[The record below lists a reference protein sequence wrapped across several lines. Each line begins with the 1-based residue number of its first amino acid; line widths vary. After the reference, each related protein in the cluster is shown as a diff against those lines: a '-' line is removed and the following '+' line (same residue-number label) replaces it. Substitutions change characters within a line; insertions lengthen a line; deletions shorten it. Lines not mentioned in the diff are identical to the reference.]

1 MTQAPTKNN
10 NYLSHFQAMEGAVG
24 ANGHPWVR
32 ELRQRGWSSFSQL
45 GFPTA
50 RRGNERWKYTNVA
63 PIANATFSYPV
74 NPAPDGEVKLTEVKK
89 GALWQ
94 DQWTSLVFL
103 DGYFSATL
111 STAAGS
117 NGRYAGNLADA
128 PGHHQDAAEQHLG
141 RHARVED
148 DGFTALNTAFLRDGA
163 LLQIPDGYSAPEVV
177 HLIFVT
183 TEQNQPVVTHPRTL
197 VVAGRNTE
205 LTVVESYVSLTDG
218 ASFTNAVTEMVLAD
232 GANVHHYRLLL
243 ENTQTFHVGTSRV
256 YQGQDS
262 TFTSASFAKG
272 AALGRNDFQVL
283 LDAPG
288 ASCTL
293 NGLYLTTGSQHMDNL
308 INIDHAKPHGTSRL
322 FYKGI
327 LDGQSRAVFGG
338 TVMVREDA
346 QKTNAHQTDKNL
358 LLSEDAEVD
367 SKPSLLIYADDVMC
381 GHGAT
386 AGHIDQDTLF
396 YMRSRGLDL
405 ETASRILV
413 QAFAGEIID
422 TVELLPLRDYLD
434 RLYSEALPTPVL
446 PSGGA

>member
-1 MTQAPTKNN
+1 MAQ
-10 NYLSHFQAMEGAVG
+10 
-24 ANGHPWVR
+24 
-32 ELRQRGWSSFSQL
+32 
-45 GFPTA
+45 
-50 RRGNERWKYTNVA
+50 
-63 PIANATFSYPV
+63 
-74 NPAPDGEVKLTEVKK
+74 
-89 GALWQ
+89 
-94 DQWTSLVFL
+94 
-103 DGYFSATL
+103 
-111 STAAGS
+111 
-117 NGRYAGNLADA
+117 
-128 PGHHQDAAEQHLG
+128 
-141 RHARVED
+141 HARVED
-148 DGFTALNTAFLRDGA
+148 DGFTALNTAFIHDGA
-163 LLQIPDGYSAPEVV
+163 LVQVPDGYSLPEVV
-177 HLIFVT
+177 HLVFVT
-183 TEQNQPVVTHPRTL
+183 TDRDQPMVTYPRTL

-205 LTVVESYVSLTDG
+205 LTVVESYVSLTEG
-218 ASFTNAVTEMVLAD
+218 VRFTNAVTEIVLAE
-232 GANVHHYRLLL
+232 GAKVQHYRLLL

-262 TFTSASFAKG
+262 TFTSGAFAKG

-322 FYKGI
+322 LYKGI

-338 TVMVREDA
+338 TVLVRKDA

-367 SKPSLLIYADDVMC
+367 SKPSLQIYADDVMC

-396 YMRSRGLDL
+396 YMRSRGLDP

-413 QAFAGEIID
+413 QAFAGEIIE
-422 TVELLPLRDYLD
+422 TVQLQPLRDYLD
-434 RLYSEALPTPVL
+434 RLYSQALPTPVL